1 MTTITCDLP
10 DSDAVTTFV
19 GALPRGCVARATGE
33 PNRLSVDLG
42 ANVMART
49 LGPTHPLRTVPA
61 LAERLGG
68 RWAVEDDVS

>member
-10 DSDAVTTFV
+10 DAAAVTTFV
-19 GALPRGCVARATGE
+19 GGLPRGCVASATGE
-33 PNRLSVDLG
+33 PNQVSVDLG
-42 ANVMART
+42 ANALART

-61 LAERLGG
+61 LVERLGG